1 MPLYEFLCKTC
12 DEVIVEVRSFDK
24 RDQESMC
31 QTCNT
36 ARKRLYSNVG
46 VSFRGS
52 GFYSTDT

>member
-12 DEVIVEVRSFDK
+12 DEVIVEVRSSDK

-36 ARKRLYSNVG
+36 ARKRLYSNIG
-46 VSFRGS
+46 VSFKGS
-52 GFYSTDT
+52 GFYSTDK